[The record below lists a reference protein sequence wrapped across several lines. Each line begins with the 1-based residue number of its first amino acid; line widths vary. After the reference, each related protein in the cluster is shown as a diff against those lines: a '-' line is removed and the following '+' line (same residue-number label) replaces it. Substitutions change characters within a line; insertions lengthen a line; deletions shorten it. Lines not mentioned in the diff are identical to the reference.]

1 MKQPFL
7 LPILP
12 VLAFLTLFFGVA
24 SAYAD
29 DAQTRMRERIPALDA
44 LRMAGKVGENNLGFL
59 SARTD
64 LSPEAAA
71 LLVAENSD
79 RRAVYAR
86 LARATGETVEA
97 VGRQRALR
105 IARQARPGVWLQNID
120 GEWYQKQP

>member
-1 MKQPFL
+1 MKRHCLLTFL
-7 LPILP
+7 AL
-12 VLAFLTLFFGVA
+12 LTFFAGAV

-29 DAQTRMRERIPALDA
+29 SAQDRMRERIPALDA

-71 LLVAENSD
+71 LLVAENND

-86 LARATGETVEA
+86 LARASGETVEA

-105 IARQARPGVWLQNID
+105 IARQARPGVWLQNAE
-120 GEWYQKQP
+120 GEWYKRQP

>member
-1 MKQPFL
+1 MKRHCLLTFL
-7 LPILP
+7 AL
-12 VLAFLTLFFGVA
+12 LTFFAGAV

-29 DAQTRMRERIPALDA
+29 SAQDRMRERIPALDA

-71 LLVAENSD
+71 LLVAENND

-86 LARATGETVEA
+86 LARASGETVEA

-105 IARQARPGVWLQNID
+105 IARQARPGVWLQNAE
-120 GEWYQKQP
+120 GEWYQRQP